1 MQKTKLRPSRLI
13 RVSTD
18 QLAGFAVATTT
29 NEGGRIMGSEDGL
42 NIPQNET
49 QAIST
54 EPTSMPPGTLENT
67 LPAEM
72 PQGEA
77 EARHLLRRTP
87 GNYLINQIYGLW
99 FLISLFL
106 LTIIITRKVPTEQYG
121 IYAITQTACNT
132 ILYIFAFGMED
143 ATTTYVPRIFAE
155 HGTASAALLVR
166 RLLTLRI
173 LTVTIVTGILLFGMP
188 TIATLIAAIPIS
200 GAGVVAAG
208 LRDSALLS
216 HITPVALYVLGSS
229 IASLLQAVCAGLM
242 RIRIVFVIGSLTQ
255 VGVLAISFVVLQL
268 GWGINS
274 VLWTLAIC
282 SLLNAAAFILWQARF
297 IFTRGA
303 TYKQPIWPLIRLG
316 LSAWQT
322 NLIQGALLKQ
332 VSVILLGI
340 FAISA
345 VAGRINTGY
354 FNLSFQLADGANLLL
369 VSGFGGIASAA
380 LAAAFVGNNH
390 ERLSRSWQA
399 LVKIETLLA
408 APGLVF
414 CLFNAS
420 TIVQALYGTR
430 YTTVGPLFAIFLFF
444 NIFARILGT
453 TINQYALYVTGKAR
467 LVVLS
472 EWAGLVG
479 VIIIGIIL
487 IPGYGAAGALIADG
501 IARIITGVLMLAF
514 LWNALPHKYPLVFT
528 LRFLLA
534 LTIAALPGILWHPAN
549 RILLG
554 LSGCLFLVLCAG
566 LLLAIKPLSEEDMVM
581 LGGLNKRLARYLRW
595 FARSKVVGQKG

>member
-13 RVSTD
+13 RVPTD
-18 QLAGFAVATTT
+18 QLVDFALATKT
-29 NEGGRIMGSEDGL
+29 NKGGRIMEGEEGL
-42 NIPQNET
+42 NIPQDEIQGMPT
-49 QAIST
+49 EST
-54 EPTSMPPGTLENT
+54 AMSSGGVEKTLSAK
-67 LPAEM
+67 L
-72 PQGEA
+72 PQGET
-77 EARHLLRRTP
+77 EARRLLQRTP
-87 GNYLINQIYGLW
+87 GNYLLNQVYGFW
-99 FLISLFL
+99 FLGSLFL
-106 LTIIITRKVPTEQYG
+106 LTIIITRKVPAEQYG
-121 IYAITQTACNT
+121 IYAITQTAYNT

-155 HGTASAALLVR
+155 YGIASAALLVR
-166 RLLTLRI
+166 RLLALRTI
-173 LTVTIVTGILLFGMP
+173 IVVIVTGVLLFGMP
-188 TIATLIAAIPIS
+188 GIATLIASLPIS
-200 GAGVVAAG
+200 GATGVAAS
-208 LRDSALLS
+208 LRDPVLLS

-242 RIRIVFVIGSLTQ
+242 RIRVVFVIGSLTQ
-255 VGVLAISFVVLQL
+255 LAVLGISFIVLQL

-282 SLLNAAAFILWQARF
+282 SLLNAAAFILWQAKF

-303 TYKQPIWPLIRLG
+303 TYKQPLLPLIRLS

-332 VSVILLGI
+332 ISVLLLGI
-340 FAISA
+340 FAVSV
-345 VAGRINTGY
+345 VAGRVNTGY

-369 VSGFGGIASAA
+369 VTGFGGVASAA
-380 LAAAFVGNNH
+380 LAAAFVGNNN

-414 CLFNAS
+414 CLFNSS
-420 TIVQALYGTR
+420 TIVQALYGSK
-430 YTTVGPLFAIFLFF
+430 YTAVGPLFAIFLFF

-472 EWAGLVG
+472 EWAGLVS
-479 VIIIGIIL
+479 VIAIGIIL

-514 LWNALPHKYPLVFT
+514 LWNALPHKYPLGFT

-534 LTIAALPGILWHPAN
+534 LTLAALPGILWHPAS

-554 LSGCLFLVLCAG
+554 LSGCLFLVLCIG
-566 LLLAIKPLSEEDMVM
+566 LLVIIKPLREEDMVM
-581 LGGLNKRLARYLRW
+581 LGGLNMRMARYLRW
-595 FARSKVVGQKG
+595 FVRR

>member
-1 MQKTKLRPSRLI
+1 MQKIKLRPARLI
-13 RVSTD
+13 RVPTD
-18 QLAGFAVATTT
+18 QLAGFALATAT

-42 NIPQNET
+42 NIRQNEPESL
-49 QAIST
+49 ST
-54 EPTSMPPGTLENT
+54 DPPTTSPGTLENT
-67 LPAEM
+67 LPAGM
-72 PQGEA
+72 PQGET
-77 EARHLLRRTP
+77 EARRLLQRTP
-87 GNYLINQIYGLW
+87 GNYLLNQIYGFW

-106 LTIIITRKVPTEQYG
+106 LTIIITRKVPTEEYG
-121 IYAITQTACNT
+121 IYAITQTAYNT

-155 HGTASAALLVR
+155 HGEASAALLVR
-166 RLLTLRI
+166 RLLLLRTLI
-173 LTVTIVTGILLFGMP
+173 VVIVTSVLLFGMP
-188 TIATLIAAIPIS
+188 GIATVMAAIPIS
-200 GAGVVAAG
+200 GATGVAAA
-208 LRDSALLS
+208 LRDPVLLS

-255 VGVLAISFVVLQL
+255 VAVLGISFIVLQL

-274 VLWTLAIC
+274 VLWTLAVC
-282 SLLNAAAFILWQARF
+282 SLLNATAFILWQAKF

-303 TYKQPIWPLIRLG
+303 TYKQPLMPLIRLS

-332 VSVILLGI
+332 ISVILLGV
-340 FAISA
+340 FAITA
-345 VAGRINTGY
+345 VVGRINTGY

-369 VSGFGGIASAA
+369 VTGFGGVASAA
-380 LAAAFVGNNH
+380 LAAAFVGSNN

-408 APGLVF
+408 APGLIF
-414 CLFNAS
+414 CLFNSAN
-420 TIVQALYGTR
+420 IVQALYGTR
-430 YTTVGPLFAIFLFF
+430 YLAVGPLFAIFLFF

-453 TINQYALYVTGKAR
+453 TINQYALYVTGRAR

-479 VIIIGIIL
+479 VVILGIVL
-487 IPGYGAAGALIADG
+487 IPHYGAAGALIADG
-501 IARIITGVLMLAF
+501 ISRIITGVLMLAF
-514 LWNALPHKYPLVFT
+514 LWNALPHKYPLGFT
-528 LRFLLA
+528 IRFLLA
-534 LTIAALPGILWHPAN
+534 LTIAALPGILWHPTS

-554 LSGCLFLVLCAG
+554 LSGCLFLVLCTG
-566 LLLAIKPLSEEDMVM
+566 LLLLLKPLTAEDMTM
-581 LGGLNKRLARYLRW
+581 LGGLNTRLTRYLRW
-595 FARSKVVGQKG
+595 FAASKPVDQKH

>member
-1 MQKTKLRPSRLI
+1 
-13 RVSTD
+13 
-18 QLAGFAVATTT
+18 
-29 NEGGRIMGSEDGL
+29 MGSEEGL
-42 NIPQNET
+42 NIPRNKIQGVPT
-49 QAIST
+49 GST
-54 EPTSMPPGTLENT
+54 STPPLGAVENA
-67 LPAEM
+67 LPAEI
-72 PQGEA
+72 PRGEIA
-77 EARHLLRRTP
+77 ARSLLQRTP
-87 GNYLINQIYGLW
+87 GNYLLNQVYGFW

-106 LTIIITRKVPTEQYG
+106 LTIIITRKVPAEQYG
-121 IYAITQTACNT
+121 IYAITQTAYNT

-155 HGTASAALLVR
+155 YGTASAALLVR
-166 RLLTLRI
+166 RLLALR
-173 LTVTIVTGILLFGMP
+173 LVTVVIVAGVLLFGMP
-188 TIATLIAAIPIS
+188 EIATLIAGIPIS
-200 GAGVVAAG
+200 GAVGVAAG
-208 LRDSALLS
+208 LRDPVLLS

-255 VGVLAISFVVLQL
+255 VAVLAITFIVLQL
-268 GWGINS
+268 GWGITS

-282 SLLNAAAFILWQARF
+282 SLLNALAFILWQAKF

-303 TYKQPIWPLIRLG
+303 TYKQPLLPLIRLG

-332 VSVILLGI
+332 ISVILLGI
-340 FAISA
+340 FAISL
-345 VAGRINTGY
+345 VDGRINTGY

-369 VSGFGGIASAA
+369 VTGFGGVASAA
-380 LAAAFVGNNH
+380 LAAAFVGSNS

-414 CLFNAS
+414 CLFNSS
-420 TIVQALYGTR
+420 TIVQALYGSR
-430 YTTVGPLFAIFLFF
+430 YTAVGPLFAIFLFF

-472 EWAGLVG
+472 EWAGLIG
-479 VIIIGIIL
+479 VIAIGVIL
-487 IPGYGAAGALIADG
+487 IPVYGAAGALIADG
-501 IARIITGVLMLAF
+501 IARIITGILMLAF
-514 LWNALPHKYPLVFT
+514 LWNALPHKYPLGFT

-534 LTIAALPGILWHPAN
+534 LTLAALPGILWHPTS
-549 RILLG
+549 RVLLG
-554 LSGCLFLVLCAG
+554 LSACLFLVLCTG
-566 LLLAIKPLSEEDMVM
+566 LLLVIKPLSADDMVM
-581 LGGLNKRLARYLRW
+581 LEGLNIRLSRYLRW
-595 FARSKVVGQKG
+595 FARKKVTQQKG

>member
-1 MQKTKLRPSRLI
+1 MQKIKFRPPRLI
-13 RVSTD
+13 RVPTD
-18 QLAGFAVATTT
+18 QLADFAVAMAT
-29 NEGGRIMGSEDGL
+29 NKGGRIMGSEDGL
-42 NIPQNET
+42 NIPQNELPNNAT
-49 QAIST
+49 EATSQPSGAVEHTISAK
-54 EPTSMPPGTLENT
+54 L
-67 LPAEM
+67 
-72 PQGEA
+72 PQGES
-77 EARHLLRRTP
+77 EARRLLQRTP
-87 GNYLINQIYGLW
+87 GNYLLNQVYGFW

-121 IYAITQTACNT
+121 IYAITQTAYNT

-143 ATTTYVPRIFAE
+143 TTTTYVPRIFAE
-155 HGTASAALLVR
+155 YGTASAALLVR

-173 LTVTIVTGILLFGMP
+173 ITVVIVAAVLLFGMSWV
-188 TIATLIAAIPIS
+188 ATLVAAIPLS
-200 GAGVVAAG
+200 GAAGVAAG
-208 LRDSALLS
+208 LRDPVLLS
-216 HITPVALYVLGSS
+216 HTTPVALYVLGSS

-242 RIRIVFVIGSLTQ
+242 RIRVVFVVGSLTQ
-255 VGVLAISFVVLQL
+255 LAVLGITFIVLQL

-282 SLLNAAAFILWQARF
+282 SLLNATAFIIWQAKF

-303 TYKQPIWPLIRLG
+303 TYKQPILPLIRLSF
-316 LSAWQT
+316 SAWQT

-332 VSVILLGI
+332 ISVILLGI
-340 FAISA
+340 FAISTLA
-345 VAGRINTGY
+345 ASVNTGY

-369 VSGFGGIASAA
+369 VTGFGGIASAA
-380 LAAAFVGNNH
+380 LAAAFVGNNN

-414 CLFNAS
+414 CLFNSS
-420 TIVQALYGTR
+420 TIVLALYGNK
-430 YTTVGPLFAIFLFF
+430 YVAVGQLFAIFLFF

-472 EWAGLVG
+472 EWAGLVAIVVIG
-479 VIIIGIIL
+479 VVL
-487 IPGYGAAGALIADG
+487 IPIYGAAGALIADG
-501 IARIITGVLMLAF
+501 VARIITGILMLAF
-514 LWNALPHKYPLVFT
+514 LWNALPRKYPVGFT

-534 LTIAALPGILWHPAN
+534 LTLAALPGILWHPTS

-554 LSGCLFLVLCAG
+554 LSGAIFLVLCIG
-566 LLLAIKPLSEEDMVM
+566 LLYVIKPLSKEDMTM
-581 LGGLNKRLARYLRW
+581 LSGLNRRLAWYVHW
-595 FARSKVVGQKG
+595 FAR

>member
-1 MQKTKLRPSRLI
+1 MQKTKFRPPRLV
-13 RVSTD
+13 RVPTD
-18 QLAGFAVATTT
+18 QLADFAVAMAT
-29 NEGGRIMGSEDGL
+29 NKGGRIMGSEDGL
-42 NIPQNET
+42 NIPQNELQNELPNNT
-49 QAIST
+49 T
-54 EPTSMPPGTLENT
+54 EATSQPPEAVEHAASAPL
-67 LPAEM
+67 
-72 PQGEA
+72 PQGES
-77 EARHLLRRTP
+77 EARRLLQRTP
-87 GNYLINQIYGLW
+87 GNYLLNQIYGFW

-121 IYAITQTACNT
+121 IYAITQTAYNT

-143 ATTTYVPRIFAE
+143 TTTTYVPRVFAE

-173 LTVTIVTGILLFGMP
+173 ITVATVATVLLFGMSG
-188 TIATLIAAIPIS
+188 IATLVAAIPIS
-200 GAGVVAAG
+200 GATSFAAG
-208 LRDSALLS
+208 LRDPVLLS

-242 RIRIVFVIGSLTQ
+242 RIRVVFVIGSLTQ
-255 VGVLAISFVVLQL
+255 LAVLGITFSVLQL

-282 SLLNAAAFILWQARF
+282 SLLNATAFIIWQAKF
-297 IFTRGA
+297 IFTPGA
-303 TYKQPIWPLIRLG
+303 TYKQPILPLIRLS

-322 NLIQGALLKQ
+322 NLIHGALLKQ
-332 VSVILLGI
+332 ISVILLGV

-345 VAGRINTGY
+345 LAASVNTGY

-369 VSGFGGIASAA
+369 VTGFGGIASAA
-380 LAAAFVGNNH
+380 LAAAFVGSNN

-414 CLFNAS
+414 CLFNSS
-420 TIVQALYGTR
+420 TIVLALYGNK
-430 YTTVGPLFAIFLFF
+430 YVAVGPLFAIFLFF

-453 TINQYALYVTGKAR
+453 TINQYALYVTGRAR

-472 EWAGLVG
+472 EWAGLVA
-479 VIIIGIIL
+479 VIILGVLL
-487 IPGYGAAGALIADG
+487 IPTYGAAGALIADG
-501 IARIITGVLMLAF
+501 VARIITGILMLAF
-514 LWNALPHKYPLVFT
+514 LWNALPHKYPVGFT

-534 LTIAALPGILWHPAN
+534 LTLAALPGILWHPTS

-554 LSGCLFLVLCAG
+554 LSGAIFLLLCMG
-566 LLLAIKPLSEEDMVM
+566 LLYVIKPLSAEDMVM
-581 LGGLNKRLARYLRW
+581 LSGLNKRLAWYVRW
-595 FARSKVVGQKG
+595 FARRTR

>member
-1 MQKTKLRPSRLI
+1 MQKIKLRPARLI
-13 RVSTD
+13 RVPTD
-18 QLAGFAVATTT
+18 QLAGFALTTAIHK
-29 NEGGRIMGSEDGL
+29 GGRIMGSEDGL
-42 NIPQNET
+42 NIRHNEA
-49 QAIST
+49 QSQST
-54 EPTSMPPGTLENT
+54 DSAALSSDTLENA
-67 LPAEM
+67 LPAEI
-72 PQGEA
+72 PHGES
-77 EARHLLRRTP
+77 EARRLLQRTP
-87 GNYLINQIYGLW
+87 GNYLLNQIYGFW

-106 LTIIITRKVPTEQYG
+106 LTIIITRKVPTEEYG
-121 IYAITQTACNT
+121 IYAITQTAYNT

-155 HGTASAALLVR
+155 YGAASAASLVR
-166 RLLTLRI
+166 RLLLLRTI
-173 LTVTIVTGILLFGMP
+173 IVVLVTSALLFGMP
-188 TIATLIAAIPIS
+188 GIAVAIAAIPIS
-200 GAGVVAAG
+200 GASGVAAG
-208 LRDSALLS
+208 LRDPVLLS

-255 VGVLAISFVVLQL
+255 VAVLGISFIVLQL

-282 SLLNAAAFILWQARF
+282 SLLNAAAFILWQAKF
-297 IFTRGA
+297 IFTPGA
-303 TYKQPIWPLIRLG
+303 TYTQPLMPLIRLSF
-316 LSAWQT
+316 SAWQT

-332 VSVILLGI
+332 ISVILLGV
-340 FAISA
+340 FALTA
-345 VAGRINTGY
+345 VIGRINTGY

-369 VSGFGGIASAA
+369 VTGFGGVASAA
-380 LAAAFVGNNH
+380 LAAAFVGSNH

-408 APGLVF
+408 APGLIF

-420 TIVQALYGTR
+420 NIVQALYGNR
-430 YTTVGPLFAIFLFF
+430 YLSVGPLFAIFLFF

-479 VIIIGIIL
+479 VVIIGIL
-487 IPGYGAAGALIADG
+487 FIPRYGAAGALIADG
-501 IARIITGVLMLAF
+501 ISRIITGVLMLAF
-514 LWNALPHKYPLVFT
+514 LWNALPHKYPLGFT

-534 LTIAALPGILWHPAN
+534 ITIAALPGILWHPTS

-554 LSGCLFLVLCAG
+554 LSGGLFLVLCAG
-566 LLLAIKPLSEEDMVM
+566 LLLLIKPLTEEDMTM
-581 LGGLNKRLARYLRW
+581 LGGLNPRLMHYLHW
-595 FARSKVVGQKG
+595 FARRQPAKQKR

>member
-1 MQKTKLRPSRLI
+1 MQKTKLRPSRLV
-13 RVSTD
+13 RMPTD
-18 QLAGFAVATTT
+18 QLAGFAVTTTT
-29 NEGGRIMGSEDGL
+29 NKGGCIMGSEEGL
-42 NIPQNET
+42 NIPQDEI
-49 QAIST
+49 QGMSP
-54 EPTSMPPGTLENT
+54 EPIPMPSGAVENV
-67 LPAEM
+67 LPAGI
-72 PQGEA
+72 PHGET
-77 EARHLLRRTP
+77 EARRLLQRTP
-87 GNYLINQIYGLW
+87 GNYLLNQVYGFW

-121 IYAITQTACNT
+121 IYAITQTAYNT

-155 HGTASAALLVR
+155 YGMASAALLVR
-166 RLLTLRI
+166 RLLALRTI
-173 LTVTIVTGILLFGMP
+173 TVVIVAGVLLFGMP
-188 TIATLIAAIPIS
+188 EIAALIAALPIS
-200 GAGVVAAG
+200 GAAGVAGG
-208 LRDSALLS
+208 LRDPVLLS

-255 VGVLAISFVVLQL
+255 VAVLGICFLVLQL

-282 SLLNAAAFILWQARF
+282 SLLNAAAFILWQAKF
-297 IFTRGA
+297 IFTPGA
-303 TYKQPIWPLIRLG
+303 TYKQPLLPLIRLS

-345 VAGRINTGY
+345 VVGSVNTGY

-369 VSGFGGIASAA
+369 VTGFAGVASAA
-380 LAAAFVGNNH
+380 LAAAFVGNNN

-414 CLFNAS
+414 CLFNSS
-420 TIVQALYGTR
+420 TIVQALYGSK
-430 YTTVGPLFAIFLFF
+430 YTAVGPLFAIFLFF

-479 VIIIGIIL
+479 VIVLGVML

-501 IARIITGVLMLAF
+501 IAKIITGLLMLAF
-514 LWNALPHKYPLVFT
+514 LWNALPHKYPLGFT

-534 LTIAALPGILWHPAN
+534 LTLAALPGILWHPAN

-566 LLLAIKPLSEEDMVM
+566 LLLLIKPLSKEDMVM
-581 LGGLNKRLARYLRW
+581 LGGLNIRMARYLRW
-595 FARSKVVGQKG
+595 FARK

>member
-1 MQKTKLRPSRLI
+1 MQKIKFRPPRLI
-13 RVSTD
+13 RVPTD
-18 QLAGFAVATTT
+18 QLTDFAVAMAT
-29 NEGGRIMGSEDGL
+29 NKGGRIMGSEDGL
-42 NIPQNET
+42 NIPQNELQNELPNNT
-49 QAIST
+49 IEA
-54 EPTSMPPGTLENT
+54 TSQPSGDVEHTVSAAL
-67 LPAEM
+67 
-72 PQGEA
+72 PQGES
-77 EARHLLRRTP
+77 EARRLLQRTP
-87 GNYLINQIYGLW
+87 GNYLLNQVYGFW

-121 IYAITQTACNT
+121 IYAITQTAYNT

-143 ATTTYVPRIFAE
+143 TTTTYVPRVFAE
-155 HGTASAALLVR
+155 YGIASAALLVR

-173 LTVTIVTGILLFGMP
+173 ITVVIVAAVLLFGMSG
-188 TIATLIAAIPIS
+188 IATLVAAIPLS
-200 GAGVVAAG
+200 GAAGVAAG
-208 LRDSALLS
+208 LRDPVLLS
-216 HITPVALYVLGSS
+216 HTTPVALYVLGSS

-242 RIRIVFVIGSLTQ
+242 RIRVVFVIGSLTQ
-255 VGVLAISFVVLQL
+255 LAVLGITFSVLQL

-282 SLLNAAAFILWQARF
+282 SLLNATAFIIWQAKF

-303 TYKQPIWPLIRLG
+303 TYKQPILPLIRLSF
-316 LSAWQT
+316 SAWQT

-332 VSVILLGI
+332 ISVILLGI
-340 FAISA
+340 FAISTLA
-345 VAGRINTGY
+345 ASVNTGY

-369 VSGFGGIASAA
+369 VTGFGGIASAA
-380 LAAAFVGNNH
+380 LAAAFVGNNN

-414 CLFNAS
+414 CLFNSS
-420 TIVQALYGTR
+420 TIVLALYGNK
-430 YTTVGPLFAIFLFF
+430 YVAVGQLFAIFLFF

-472 EWAGLVG
+472 EWAGLVAIVVIG
-479 VIIIGIIL
+479 VVL
-487 IPGYGAAGALIADG
+487 IPTYGAAGALIADG
-501 IARIITGVLMLAF
+501 VARIITGILMLAF
-514 LWNALPHKYPLVFT
+514 LWNALPHKYPVGFT

-534 LTIAALPGILWHPAN
+534 LTLAALPGILWHPTS

-554 LSGCLFLVLCAG
+554 LSGAIFLVLCTG
-566 LLLAIKPLSEEDMVM
+566 LLYLIKPLSKEDMTM
-581 LGGLNKRLARYLRW
+581 LSGLNGRLAWYVRW
-595 FARSKVVGQKG
+595 FAR

>member
-1 MQKTKLRPSRLI
+1 MQKIKLRPSRLV
-13 RVSTD
+13 RVSTG
-18 QLAGFAVATTT
+18 QLGGFAPTTMT
-29 NEGGRIMGSEDGL
+29 NEGGRIMGREDGL
-42 NIPQNET
+42 NIPQDEIQGT
-49 QAIST
+49 ST
-54 EPTSMPPGTLENT
+54 EATSMSAGAVENA
-67 LPAEM
+67 LLAEV
-72 PQGEA
+72 PHGET
-77 EARHLLRRTP
+77 EARRLLQRTP
-87 GNYLINQIYGLW
+87 GNYLLNQIYGFW
-99 FLISLFL
+99 FLVSLFL
-106 LTIIITRKVPTEQYG
+106 LTIIITRKVPAEQYG
-121 IYAITQTACNT
+121 IYSITQTAYNT

-155 HGTASAALLVR
+155 YGMASAALLVR
-166 RLLTLRI
+166 RLLALRT
-173 LTVTIVTGILLFGMP
+173 LTVVIVAGVLLFGMP
-188 TIATLIAAIPIS
+188 EIATLIAAIPIS
-200 GAGVVAAG
+200 GAAGVAAS
-208 LRDSALLS
+208 LRDPVLLS

-255 VGVLAISFVVLQL
+255 VAVLGISFVVLQL

-282 SLLNAAAFILWQARF
+282 SLLNAGAFIVWQAKF

-303 TYKQPIWPLIRLG
+303 TYKQPILPLIRLS

-340 FAISA
+340 FAFS
-345 VAGRINTGY
+345 VVVGRVNTGY

-369 VSGFGGIASAA
+369 VTGFGGVASAV
-380 LAAAFVGNNH
+380 LAAAFVGNNN

-414 CLFNAS
+414 CLFNSS
-420 TIVQALYGTR
+420 TIVLALYGSR
-430 YTTVGPLFAIFLFF
+430 YAVVGPLFAIFLFF

-472 EWAGLVG
+472 EWAGLVAVIVIG
-479 VIIIGIIL
+479 VIL
-487 IPGYGAAGALIADG
+487 IPGYGVAGALIADG
-501 IARIITGVLMLAF
+501 IARIITGILMLAF
-514 LWNALPHKYPLVFT
+514 LWNALPHKYPLGFT

-534 LTIAALPGILWHPAN
+534 LTLAALPGILWHPAN

-554 LSGCLFLVLCAG
+554 LSGCLFLVLCTG
-566 LLLAIKPLSEEDMVM
+566 LLLVIKPLSEDDMAM
-581 LGGLNKRLARYLRW
+581 LGGLNTSLARYLRW
-595 FARSKVVGQKG
+595 FARKS

>member
-1 MQKTKLRPSRLI
+1 
-13 RVSTD
+13 
-18 QLAGFAVATTT
+18 
-29 NEGGRIMGSEDGL
+29 MGSENGL
-42 NIPQNET
+42 NIRQNEPPDMST
-49 QAIST
+49 DPAAI
-54 EPTSMPPGTLENT
+54 PPGTLENA
-67 LPAEM
+67 LPAAI
-72 PQGEA
+72 PLGEA
-77 EARHLLRRTP
+77 EARRLLQRTP
-87 GNYLINQIYGLW
+87 GNYLLNQIYGFW

-106 LTIIITRKVPTEQYG
+106 LTIIITHKVPTEEYG
-121 IYAITQTACNT
+121 VYAITQTAYNT
-132 ILYIFAFGMED
+132 ILYIVAFGMED
-143 ATTTYVPRIFAE
+143 ATTTYIPRIFAE

-166 RLLTLRI
+166 RLLALRT
-173 LTVTIVTGILLFGMP
+173 LTVVIVAGILLFGMP
-188 TIATLIAAIPIS
+188 AIATLIGAIPLS
-200 GAGVVAAG
+200 GAAGVAVG
-208 LRDSALLS
+208 LRDPVLLS
-216 HITPVALYVLGSS
+216 HIAPVALYVLGSG

-242 RIRIVFVIGSLTQ
+242 RIRVVFVIGSLTQ
-255 VGVLAISFVVLQL
+255 VAILGISFLVLQL

-282 SLLNAAAFILWQARF
+282 SLLNAAAFILWQAKF

-303 TYKQPIWPLIRLG
+303 TYQQPILPLIRLS

-332 VSVILLGI
+332 ISVILLGI

-345 VAGRINTGY
+345 VQGRINTGY

-369 VSGFGGIASAA
+369 VTGFGGVASAA
-380 LAAAFVGNNH
+380 LAAAFVGSNN

-408 APGLVF
+408 APGLIF

-420 TIVQALYGTR
+420 NIVLALYGNK
-430 YTTVGPLFAIFLFF
+430 YITVGPLFAIFLFF

-453 TINQYALYVTGKAR
+453 TINQYALYVTGRAR

-479 VIIIGIIL
+479 VIIIGVFL
-487 IPGYGAAGALIADG
+487 IPRYGVAGALIADG

-514 LWNALPHKYPLVFT
+514 LWNALPHKYPLGFT

-534 LTIAALPGILWHPAN
+534 LTIAALPGILWHPTS

-554 LSGCLFLVLCAG
+554 LSGGLFLIICTG
-566 LLLAIKPLSEEDMVM
+566 LLLLIKPLTEEDMAM
-581 LGGLNKRLARYLRW
+581 LGGLNTHLARYLRW
-595 FARSKVVGQKG
+595 FARRNVIRQKG